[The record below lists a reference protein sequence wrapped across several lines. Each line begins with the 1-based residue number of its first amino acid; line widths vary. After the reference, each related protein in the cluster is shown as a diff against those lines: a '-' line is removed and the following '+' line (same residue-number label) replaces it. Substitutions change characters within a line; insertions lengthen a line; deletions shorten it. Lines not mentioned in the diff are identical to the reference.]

1 MPEIKQSMLEIKQ
14 SMLVQKLI
22 FKKIL
27 TLQAEKLIEH
37 CHSQAEAMLQN
48 PEYHDLTKFEKW
60 LTEYGK
66 KLHPEN
72 LTMIRIKHSLCGF
85 YGRFPGFTMNDLA
98 INPKLM
104 GRKVELITECLE
116 SINKVE
122 PGISSVKGKWK
133 KFVKSIFVIYR
144 NLRIENC
151 FSQSEISLQLI
162 SRKRILFCKSSL
174 FLWVKMISC
183 KKNTK
188 KK

>member
-1 MPEIKQSMLEIKQ
+1 MIFFQN
-14 SMLVQKLI
+14 KLFDCI
-22 FKKIL
+22 CDTCEDSANKNSALTCSQCASGIL
-27 TLQAEKLIEH
+27 DHPTWKCDSCENTMDREKAEKLIAH

-66 KLHPEN
+66 KLHPGN

-116 SINKVE
+116 SINKIE
-122 PGISSVKGKWK
+122 PGISSVKGECN
-133 KFVKSIFVIYR
+133 SVIVVLAVSR
-144 NLRIENC
+144 
-151 FSQSEISLQLI
+151 SQSVAVD
-162 SRKRILFCKSSL
+162 F
-174 FLWVKMISC
+174 
-183 KKNTK
+183 
-188 KK
+188 

>member
-1 MPEIKQSMLEIKQ
+1 MPEIKQSMPEIKQ

-22 FKKIL
+22 FTKIL
-27 TLQAEKLIEH
+27 PLQAEKLIEH

-116 SINKVE
+116 SIKKVE
-122 PGISSVKGKWK
+122 PGISSVKGEIN
-133 KFVKSIFVIYR
+133 FC
-144 NLRIENC
+144 NL
-151 FSQSEISLQLI
+151 
-162 SRKRILFCKSSL
+162 
-174 FLWVKMISC
+174 
-183 KKNTK
+183 
-188 KK
+188 